1 MSICPMCKN
10 NYTIFREMAAV
21 VVAAESLID
30 VAEDDTRNDLEVAFA
45 GDVLA
50 RVVKTYQ
57 ETVKRFEPKGEADD
71 VQ

>member
-1 MSICPMCKN
+1 MSTCPMCKV
-10 NYTIFREMAAV
+10 NYALFREMAAV

-57 ETVKRFEPKGEADD
+57 ETVKRFEPRGGEDA